1 MTARHRLAGLVL
13 LVALSFSVGCVVV
26 PQNRR
31 AKMAD
36 PMMTLGESSLE
47 AYRKQKFFTTREGAA
62 GGAGKA
68 AGGGCGC
75 Q

>member
-1 MTARHRLAGLVL
+1 MRLPAAL
-13 LVALSFSVGCVVV
+13 LLLAALSGCAAV

-31 AKMAD
+31 ARLAD
-36 PMMTLGESSLE
+36 PMMSLTDE
-47 AYRKQKFFTTREGAA
+47 PTDAYRRQKVYDSREGAA
-62 GGAGKA
+62 GGDGVS

>member
-1 MTARHRLAGLVL
+1 MLRALLVL
-13 LVALSFSVGCVVV
+13 VLSTSACAAV

-31 AKMAD
+31 AHLAD
-36 PMMTLGESSLE
+36 PMMSVSDDALE
-47 AYRKQKFFTTREGAA
+47 TYRKQKFYTTREGAA
-62 GGAGKA
+62 GGDGAA